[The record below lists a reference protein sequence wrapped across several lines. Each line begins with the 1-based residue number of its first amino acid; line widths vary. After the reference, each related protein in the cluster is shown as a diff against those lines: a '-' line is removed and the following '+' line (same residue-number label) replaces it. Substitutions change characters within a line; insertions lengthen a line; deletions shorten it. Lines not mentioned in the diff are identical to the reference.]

1 MNDHGFQRAGVQ
13 ASFNSSIH
21 TRTYTYCIL
30 FISQREAASEFCP
43 ASHSVNRR
51 IVSFSLK
58 MRKISAAWDYFDETD
73 NREKIRCKIGNCKE
87 VLIVGESRS
96 TYNPDPDPDRDRPNP
111 DPDPDPE
118 KK

>member
-1 MNDHGFQRAGVQ
+1 MIMVSSGRAYRL
-13 ASFNSSIH
+13 ASIRLF
-21 TRTYTYCIL
+21 IL

-58 MRKISAAWDYFDETD
+58 MPKISAVWDYFDETD
-73 NREKIRCKIGNCKE
+73 NREKIRRKIGNCKA

-96 TYNPDPDPDRDRPNP
+96 TYNPDPEKSDPARTLSVRQTSGSAHR
-111 DPDPDPE
+111 
-118 KK
+118 

>member
-1 MNDHGFQRAGVQ
+1 MKVPEKTY
-13 ASFNSSIH
+13 ASP
-21 TRTYTYCIL
+21 CIL

-58 MRKISAAWDYFDETD
+58 MPKTSAVRDYFDETD
-73 NREKIRCKIGNCKE
+73 NREKIRRKIGNCKE

-96 TYNPDPDPDRDRPNP
+96 TYNPDRDRPDPDPG
-111 DPDPDPE
+111 PDPE

>member
-1 MNDHGFQRAGVQ
+1 MVSSGRSYRLASTCLFILVQ
-13 ASFNSSIH
+13 I
-21 TRTYTYCIL
+21 RIL

-58 MRKISAAWDYFDETD
+58 MPKTSAVWDYFDETD

-87 VLIVGESRS
+87 GKNLLVVFSIGNNNRE
-96 TYNPDPDPDRDRPNP
+96 
-111 DPDPDPE
+111 
-118 KK
+118 